1 MTRRHQPA
9 TIRLAACLALAL
21 CATGA
26 IGAATSQPAAASS
39 LLDNLPRALGRTH
52 PMLVHFPIALLIA
65 GVLFEFVAIVIRRDR
80 TKPSVAGLA
89 CVAVGALGAGAAAWA
104 GWLNADLETHG
115 RGVADLMETHRWLG
129 IVAASLAGVALI
141 GGLIGMTGKA
151 RAMTAVYRIALVLAA
166 GTVGA
171 AGHWGGSM
179 VYGEGYLT
187 EALFPAPAPE
197 APSAEAQLAE
207 LAELE
212 ASGTILTVD
221 FATQIMPI
229 LEASCIECHGPNKKK
244 GNLRLDTRMYAMDAR
259 DADEQVFIPGDAE
272 NSEVFWRVTLPHD
285 DPDLMPPEG
294 DGDPLTAEQIAL
306 LETWINEGAV
316 WVDVPMAV
324 AAETT
329 NQAATEDASPALP
342 PFVFDDA
349 ARAQQ
354 AAGLDALRQRGAV
367 ANRLASDEPWVEVR
381 LDLLGQSV
389 TDADLDLLEP
399 LAPTLASLHLAGT
412 AVTDEGVARLA
423 AFPRL
428 ERLHL
433 ERTAVTD
440 EGVAHL
446 AGLTQLRYLNLYGTG
461 VTDAALVTIADLPSI
476 ESVYLWQTGVSPQ
489 AGALLAAL
497 MPGVV
502 VDLGLA
508 AEPAVFPEAE
518 AAAEP
523 EAAESESDR
532 EGDVAADD
540 PAEARIDLASLPGC
554 CRAAAEKG
562 NECDHP
568 CCVEARAKGE
578 ICATCA
584 GN

>member
-1 MTRRHQPA
+1 MTRRQ
-9 TIRLAACLALAL
+9 TLTTRLAACFAVAL

-26 IGAATSQPAAASS
+26 VAAATSQPAAASS
-39 LLDNLPRALGRTH
+39 LIDNLPRALGRTH

-65 GVLFEFVAIVIRRDR
+65 GVLFEFIAIVVRRDR

-89 CVAVGALGAGAAAWA
+89 CVTVGALGAGAAAWA

-197 APSAEAQLAE
+197 PPSAESQLAE

-212 ASGTILTVD
+212 ASGTVLTVD

-229 LEASCIECHGPNKKK
+229 FEASCIECHGPNKKK
-244 GNLRLDTRMYAMDAR
+244 GNLRLDSRMYAMDAR

-272 NSEVFWRVTLPHD
+272 ASDVFWRVTLPHD

-294 DGDPLTAEQIAL
+294 DGDPLTPEQIAL

-324 AAETT
+324 AAEST
-329 NQAATEDASPALP
+329 NQAATEDASTALP

-354 AAGLDALRQRGAV
+354 NAGLNALRQRGAV

-381 LDLLGQSV
+381 FDLLGESV
-389 TDADLDLLEP
+389 TDADLALLEP
-399 LAPTLASLHLAGT
+399 LAPTLTSLHLAGT
-412 AVTDEGVARLA
+412 AVTDDGVATLA

-433 ERTAVTD
+433 ERTATTD
-440 EGVAHL
+440 RGVAHL
-446 AGLTQLRYLNLYGTG
+446 ANLTQLRYLNLYRTN
-461 VTDAALVTIADLPSI
+461 VTDKALVTVANLPSI
-476 ESVYLWQTGVSPQ
+476 ESVYLWQTEVSPQ

-508 AEPAVFPEAE
+508 VEPAVFSDTDEGAE
-518 AAAEP
+518 TAAAPEP
-523 EAAESESDR
+523 EPASES
-532 EGDVAADD
+532 DVAADD
-540 PAEARIDLASLPGC
+540 PTEPRIDLASLPGC

-568 CCVEARAKGE
+568 CCVEARATGE
-578 ICATCA
+578 ICPKCA